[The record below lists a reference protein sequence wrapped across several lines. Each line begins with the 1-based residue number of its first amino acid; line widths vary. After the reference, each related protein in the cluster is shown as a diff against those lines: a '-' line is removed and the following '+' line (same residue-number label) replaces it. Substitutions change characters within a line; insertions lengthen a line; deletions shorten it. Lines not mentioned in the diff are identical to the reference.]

1 MGSQIAFTVGL
12 AALIVALFWLILKKS
27 SGSISTQYK
36 LLAKRFE
43 IQFEQPAPKMAGFM
57 RPEPSL
63 YGIYRGREMSISV
76 PGKGLQG
83 TRQIETV
90 LKMGMK
96 ETDIRAQLTASGPLG
111 SLRQRDSGKQQRWNS
126 GDEAFDNAIDVRTNH
141 GDQVGAL
148 LNADRRAWL
157 ASNLKKSK
165 ATLYIGGS
173 TLAYAKLGLIGNE
186 STREDFEAAAEFLH
200 ALAEAI
206 EQI

>member
-1 MGSQIAFTVGL
+1 MGSQIAFTIGL

-27 SGSISTQYK
+27 SGSIAKQYE

-43 IQFEQPAPKMAGFM
+43 IQLEQPASKMAGFM

-63 YGIYRGREMSISV
+63 YGVYQGREMSISV

-83 TRQIETV
+83 TRQTETV
-90 LKMGMK
+90 LKIGVK
-96 ETDIRAQLTASGPLG
+96 KTDVRAQLTASGPLG
-111 SLRQRDSGKQQRWNS
+111 GLRQRDSGKQQRWKS
-126 GDEAFDNAIDVRTNH
+126 GDEAFDNAVDVRSNH
-141 GDQVGAL
+141 GDQLSAL
-148 LNADRRAWL
+148 LDADRRAWL

-173 TLAYAKLGLIGNE
+173 TLAYAKLGLIGND
-186 STREDFEAAAEFLH
+186 STRDDFEAAAEFLH
-200 ALAEAI
+200 TLAEAI